1 MTRSDKAKYLFE
13 KMELIDDAYIDEAAS
28 YRPRSGRILKKASV
42 IIAFA
47 AVLSLFILLGM
58 GSLFFRDHSKKG
70 LSDTAEKY
78 YAAALFDQV
87 SENHT
92 PHNSEAEL
100 LSSVMSDGCS
110 HLIWMSV
117 ESGKYYDVKINASQ
131 ESRLLGLS
139 AYGTPITESSENGS
153 YRVWIKRQDGTV
165 ISPELKR
172 SVGNIYYGT
181 VFEYDPELAL
191 SDEFV
196 KSLESILY

>member
-28 YRPRSGRILKKASV
+28 YRPRSGKILKKISV
-42 IIAFA
+42 IVSFA
-47 AVLSLFILLGM
+47 AVLSLFIVLGM
-58 GSLFFRDHSKKG
+58 GSLFLKDYSKNG

-78 YAAALFDQV
+78 YADTVFDQA

-100 LSSVMSDGCS
+100 LGSVMSDGCS

-117 ESGKYYDVKINASQ
+117 ESGKYYDVKISVSQ
-131 ESRLLGLS
+131 EFRLLNLS
-139 AYGTPITESSENGS
+139 SYGTQITESSENGS

-165 ISPELKR
+165 ISPELKI
-172 SVGNIYYGT
+172 SAGNIYYGT
-181 VFEYDPELAL
+181 VFDYDPELAL

-196 KSLESILY
+196 KSIESVLY